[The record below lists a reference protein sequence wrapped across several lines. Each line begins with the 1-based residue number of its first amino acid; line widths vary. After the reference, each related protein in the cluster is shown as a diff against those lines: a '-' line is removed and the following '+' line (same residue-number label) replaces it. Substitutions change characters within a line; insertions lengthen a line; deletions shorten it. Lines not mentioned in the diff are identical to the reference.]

1 MSMHDHCYRRPLG
14 VAGSILCAACLLSC
28 DSGNGIH
35 LPARQSE
42 PFDTAGLTL
51 VARII
56 HVSDT
61 HVVDDQSPAR
71 FAGAQIFT
79 RSAWRPYEA
88 YSTQLFDGILRASN
102 RIHASGRA
110 VSFVIHTGDACDN
123 SQTNELAWFTGV
135 FDGEMIDPLTGP
147 DDRPPDARPDPAL
160 DPHAPFQAQ
169 GLYRTGVHGDAASI
183 LWFSVFGNH
192 DAYAIGVFPIFEDAD
207 GLRTAPLPLED
218 RPDIL
223 LPGELNPLAALAYGN
238 VTPALPG
245 PPEFLG
251 LPRAIEPNPDRAFF
265 NKREFIQAMFDT
277 ITEPAGHGFTDPND
291 GPSWYSI
298 SPVPGLRLIGLDTCD
313 PAHQVPGF
321 FYHDGSILSEQIS
334 FLRAEMAAAQQ
345 RDELVVV
352 ASHHP
357 SESLMAVYGTATI
370 GAEFQALLNE
380 YPNVIVHLAGHTHRN
395 RVWERGGYVEIETCS
410 TLDDPQE
417 ARVVEIWRG
426 ETTADV
432 AIAYEMFSHLD
443 DALPPMGDD
452 PLRALRAE
460 AREIAKS
467 AADSSRLNRGPGLPA
482 SDRRETEL
490 DRHGV
495 FIAPRRVNWW

>member
-1 MSMHDHCYRRPLG
+1 MHERSYRRPVG
-14 VAGSILCAACLLSC
+14 MAAAILSAACLCSC
-28 DSGNGIH
+28 DAGNGIR
-35 LPARQSE
+35 LPARESD
-42 PFDTAGLTL
+42 PFDTSGLTL

-61 HVVDDQSPAR
+61 HVVDEESPAR
-71 FAGAQIFT
+71 FAGAQFIT

-102 RIHASGRA
+102 RIHAAGRA

-123 SQTNELAWFTGV
+123 SQMNELAWFTGV
-135 FDGEMIDPLTGP
+135 FDGELIDPLTGP
-147 DDRPPDARPDPAL
+147 DDRPPEARPDPSL

-183 LWFSVFGNH
+183 PWYAVFGNH
-192 DAYAIGVFPIFEDAD
+192 DAYAIGVFPIFEDPA
-207 GLRTAPLPLED
+207 GFRTAPLPLEE

-238 VTPALPG
+238 VTPAMPG
-245 PPEFLG
+245 PPEFLQF
-251 LPRAIEPNPDRAFF
+251 PRAIETNPTRAFF
-265 NKREFIQAMFDT
+265 NKREFIHAMFDT
-277 ITEPAGHGFTDPND
+277 ITEPAGHGFTDRDD
-291 GPSWYSI
+291 GPSWYSVA
-298 SPVPGLRLIGLDTCD
+298 PVPGLRLIGLDTCD
-313 PAHQVPGF
+313 PAHQVPGY
-321 FYHDGSILSEQIS
+321 FYHDGSILQDQVS
-334 FLRAEMAAAQQ
+334 FLRAELAAAEQ

-357 SESLMAVYGTATI
+357 SESLMGVYGSAVI
-370 GAEFQALLNE
+370 GAGFQAILNE

-395 RVWERGGYVEIETCS
+395 RVWDRGGYVEIETCS

-426 ETTADV
+426 DMPAEV
-432 AIAYEMFSHLD
+432 AVAYEMFSHLD
-443 DALPPMGDD
+443 DALPPLGED

-467 AADSSRLNRGPGLPA
+467 AARSSRLNLGPGTPPSDQRPA
-482 SDRRETEL
+482 ERDRW
-490 DRHGV
+490 GV
-495 FIAPRRVNWW
+495 FITPGRFDRR